1 MSKKTRSLF
10 VLFAFIAG
18 SLVTLLASPLTP
30 VRADSPPT
38 AALFKITAV
47 EGDGSPQGC
56 VQNCPT
62 VKTNTP
68 TYAAQSVI
76 GSAIASASKIDTFT
90 VNTWDQ
96 TSQTNI
102 SFEGGCAII
111 SGGLKCWGNNNYGQ
125 LGNESTTSSMQSVV
139 TATDGG
145 NPLTGVTDLSTNGKT
160 TCIVASGALKCVGT
174 GNFPGTYTKRT
185 DTWYDTTPVIS
196 GVQQSGSRTEIHK
209 LETFDLSNQV
219 LSTVESASWVSDNQ
233 MSKKWITIPG
243 FESGVAKV
251 QVGSSMNG
259 GPSSTP
265 QICALTTSG
274 TASCAVIVA
283 GSPTNT
289 NTPWSMA
296 YECVLGQGF
305 VTSTSNPCQ
314 TDTYK
319 QRSENGNIS
328 TTSAATWTWVD
339 AGATGA
345 VDISMPSDSWGA
357 QSLCIAG
364 ARTMCRTFS
373 AGEFGTKII
382 IEGGDASEAV
392 YVTSGFGPPG
402 LCVYSSG
409 TVSCGAGV
417 SGPTGTT
424 MATKVTPVAVMA
436 KPLSIFFGQFSTMS
450 KIYFV
455 MPNGILAADGWIF
468 SCSGCQTQ
476 NGNIVSPVTAFAS
489 STSTDFTYAQSI
501 NGATDNANYIPMTVI
516 TGTRKARSSVAL
528 TVTTASGQALVGT
541 SVRWTAPDAPGTL
554 SSSASS
560 TLATT
565 EGGAA
570 RTTLVTGP
578 VTFTLSGGTLAN
590 GASMQAS
597 SITVIVPESGVVSIP
612 VPDPPAIVSRK
623 ISVVLPDGTAV
634 PTATIALKNNYLTYA
649 YQNSG
654 SSTSTWSSR
663 PRDTKG
669 IIGQMSCAYCF
680 VAPPRYATGADG
692 SVTFPS
698 FNPSIR
704 STAYDADVSYDDG
717 ELNQNV
723 KKSFAGI
730 TETVSMPFMAKIAVA
745 VADSNPATPE
755 TEVPTGAAGSVE
767 VPTSLVDEDGVAIS
781 EFTSSVE
788 TVCDGMDKGGL
799 ISSTAKV
806 ETVCTD
812 VSTTSLRD
820 DVQDMST
827 GKVAAMRVR
836 SFASCSSVMTTK
848 TDAKGKSVFKL
859 CPSVSTKYRIRGKGA
874 LASKPFCVV
883 VGGKPCVS
891 AASLNSTSGAQTIKI
906 STVKRGK
913 SITFASINKNAKISV
928 SKGAKVVLVVAA
940 SSKKVCSVKGTTVKG
955 LKAGKCS
962 LSVKVTPKATAKVK
976 KPKTKTTKVSVTVA
990 K

>member
-1 MSKKTRSLF
+1 MSR
-10 VLFAFIAG
+10 VNG
-18 SLVTLLASPLTP
+18 S
-30 VRADSPPT
+30 
-38 AALFKITAV
+38 
-47 EGDGSPQGC
+47 E
-56 VQNCPT
+56 
-62 VKTNTP
+62 
-68 TYAAQSVI
+68 
-76 GSAIASASKIDTFT
+76 
-90 VNTWDQ
+90 
-96 TSQTNI
+96 
-102 SFEGGCAII
+102 
-111 SGGLKCWGNNNYGQ
+111 
-125 LGNESTTSSMQSVV
+125 
-139 TATDGG
+139 
-145 NPLTGVTDLSTNGKT
+145 
-160 TCIVASGALKCVGT
+160 
-174 GNFPGTYTKRT
+174 
-185 DTWYDTTPVIS
+185 
-196 GVQQSGSRTEIHK
+196 SRTTANENK
-209 LETFDLSNQV
+209 LEMFNAANQITF
-219 LSTVESASWVSDNQ
+219 SAVSATWVPDNQ
-233 MSKKWITIPG
+233 MSTKWITIPG
-243 FESGVAKV
+243 FESDVSKV
-251 QVGSSMNG
+251 QVGSSNNG

-265 QICALTTSG
+265 QICALKSSG
-274 TASCAVIVA
+274 SASCAVIVA
-283 GSPTNT
+283 GTSDQVGIP
-289 NTPWSMA
+289 
-296 YECVLGQGF
+296 
-305 VTSTSNPCQ
+305 STSMFDCDSNGIYESE
-314 TDTYK
+314 TYNCSDNNNYK
-319 QRSENGNIS
+319 VRTRNGSVS
-328 TTSAATWTWVD
+328 TTSAATWNWVD

-373 AGEFGTKII
+373 AGEFGTKVI

-409 TVSCGAGV
+409 TVSCGAGT

-455 MPNGILAADGWIF
+455 MPNGILSADSWIF

-476 NGNIVSPVTAFAS
+476 TGNIVSPVTAFAS
-489 STSTDFTYAQSI
+489 STSTDFTYAQSM

-516 TGTRKARSSVAL
+516 TGTRKARSSVSL
-528 TVTTASGQALVGT
+528 TVSTVSGQALVGT

-565 EGGAA
+565 DGGTA

-578 VTFTLSGGTLAN
+578 VTFTLSGGTLTN
-590 GASMQAS
+590 GATMQAS

-634 PTATIALKNNYLTYA
+634 PTATVALKNNYLTYA

-663 PRDTKG
+663 PRDLKG

-730 TETVSMPFMAKIAVA
+730 VETVSMPFMAKIAVA
-745 VADSNPATPE
+745 VADSNPATTE
-755 TEVPTGAAGSVE
+755 TEVQTDAAGSVE

-781 EFTSSVE
+781 DFTSSVE

-799 ISSTAKV
+799 ISSSAKV
-806 ETVCTD
+806 ETVCSD
-812 VSTTSLRD
+812 VSTTSLRS
-820 DVQDMST
+820 DVQEMST

-836 SFASCSSVMTTK
+836 TSAACTNVMTTK

-891 AASLNSTSGAQTIKI
+891 AASLTSPSPSPSSSTTSKI

-913 SITFASINKNAKISV
+913 SITFASIKKNANISV

-940 SSKKVCSVKGTTVKG
+940 SSKKVCSVNGTTVKG

-962 LSVKVTPKATAKVK
+962 LSVKVTPKATAKIK
-976 KPKTKTTKVSVTVA
+976 KPKTMTTKVVVTVA

>member
-1 MSKKTRSLF
+1 VITSGASEQTGIPSTF
-10 VLFAFIAG
+10 VYDC
-18 SLVTLLASPLTP
+18 
-30 VRADSPPT
+30 DSNNDYEAT
-38 AALFKITAV
+38 
-47 EGDGSPQGC
+47 
-56 VQNCPT
+56 
-62 VKTNTP
+62 
-68 TYAAQSVI
+68 
-76 GSAIASASKIDTFT
+76 TFVCT
-90 VNTWDQ
+90 D
-96 TSQTNI
+96 
-102 SFEGGCAII
+102 
-111 SGGLKCWGNNNYGQ
+111 GNNYKQ
-125 LGNESTTSSMQSVV
+125 KT
-139 TATDGG
+139 
-145 NPLTGVTDLSTNGKT
+145 TNG
-160 TCIVASGALKCVGT
+160 
-174 GNFPGTYTKRT
+174 N
-185 DTWYDTTPVIS
+185 
-196 GVQQSGSRTEIHK
+196 
-209 LETFDLSNQV
+209 
-219 LSTVESASWVSDNQ
+219 
-233 MSKKWITIPG
+233 
-243 FESGVAKV
+243 
-251 QVGSSMNG
+251 
-259 GPSSTP
+259 
-265 QICALTTSG
+265 
-274 TASCAVIVA
+274 
-283 GSPTNT
+283 
-289 NTPWSMA
+289 
-296 YECVLGQGF
+296 
-305 VTSTSNPCQ
+305 VT
-314 TDTYK
+314 
-319 QRSENGNIS
+319 

-339 AGATGA
+339 AGAIGA

-373 AGEFGTKII
+373 SGEFGTKIFVD
-382 IEGGDASEAV
+382 GGDASEAV
-392 YVTSGFGPPG
+392 YLTSGFGPPG
-402 LCVYSSG
+402 LCVYASG
-409 TVSCGAGV
+409 TVSCGAGI

-424 MATKVTPVAVMA
+424 MATKVSPVAVMA
-436 KPLSIFFGQFSTMS
+436 KPMSIFFSQFSTMS
-450 KIYFV
+450 KLYFIL
-455 MPNGILAADGWIF
+455 PNGILAADGWIF

-476 NGNIVSPVTAFAS
+476 TGNIVSPVTAFSS
-489 STSTDFTYAQSI
+489 STSAEFTYAQSI
-501 NGATDNANYIPMTVI
+501 NGATDNANFIPMTII
-516 TGTRKARSSVAL
+516 TGTRKARSSVSL
-528 TVTTASGQALVGT
+528 TVSTVSGQALVGT

-560 TLATT
+560 TLSTT
-565 EGGAA
+565 EGGLA

-578 VTFTLSGGTLAN
+578 VTFTLSGGTLPS
-590 GASMQAS
+590 GATMQAS
-597 SITVIVPESGVVSIP
+597 SISVIVPESGTVSIP

-623 ISVVLPDGTAV
+623 VSVVLPDGTAV

-663 PRDTKG
+663 PRDVKG

-723 KKSFAGI
+723 KKSFAST

-755 TEVPTGAAGSVE
+755 TEVQTDAAGSVE

-820 DVQDMST
+820 GVQEMST
-827 GKVAAMRVR
+827 GKVSAMRVR
-836 SFASCSSVMTTK
+836 SFASCSNVMTTK

-859 CPSVSTKYRIRGKGA
+859 CPTVSTKYRIRGKGA

-891 AASLNSTSGAQTIKI
+891 AASLTSPSPVAAPTVKI
-906 STVKRGK
+906 SKVKRGK
-913 SITFASINKNAKISV
+913 TISFATIKKNSKITVA
-928 SKGAKVVLVVAA
+928 KGAKVVLVVAA

-962 LSVKVTPKATAKVK
+962 ISVKVTPKKTAKVK
-976 KPKTKTTKVSVTVA
+976 KPKTKTTKVSITVS